1 MKPSSPATA
10 ETSFPRNASRR
21 SSLCASRRGSLLLEF
36 ILMGVPVLFLTISV
50 FEASLMMWQY
60 HTMAEAVQIVAQYV
74 TAHGYNC
81 SNGNSCAI
89 TIGNIASYI
98 EQTGVGL
105 DPSKLNVTIASAN
118 SSTACRPVNTCTS
131 SSTQFPPATNGD
143 YNVGNDITV
152 SATYTMNNPITM
164 FWPSKVSTSTGV
176 LTLGATSTQ
185 RIVF

>member
-1 MKPSSPATA
+1 
-10 ETSFPRNASRR
+10 
-21 SSLCASRRGSLLLEF
+21 
-36 ILMGVPVLFLTISV
+36 MGIPVIFLTISV

-60 HTMAEAVQIVAQYV
+60 HTMAEAVQIVAQYI

-89 TIGNIASYI
+89 TIGTIAGYI

-105 DPSKLNVTIASAN
+105 DPSRLNVTISSAN
-118 SSTACRPVNTCTS
+118 SSTSCAPVNTCTS
-131 SSTQFPPATNGD
+131 SSVQFPPAANGD

-152 SATYTMNNPITM
+152 TATYSMHNPITM
-164 FWPSKVSTSTGV
+164 FWPSRASDSVGV